1 MSNFLIYGSYGY
13 TGQLIVERAV
23 QMGFHPILAGRNEKS
38 LSAQA
43 GQYNLPYRT
52 FALHESEKLDAAL
65 LEVEAVLHCAGP
77 FVHTYGQMAEACVRT
92 KRHYVDISGEI
103 PEFEVLAA
111 MDGLA
116 KEAGIMILPGGGFDV
131 VPSDCL
137 AAHLKQRLPAA
148 TYLRLF
154 IRGIGAGA
162 SPGTAKSA
170 IENMHRQGMIRRDKK
185 LIQVPPAWNVREQ
198 DFGRGYTK
206 VVSVGWG
213 DVSTAYHS
221 TGIPNIETY
230 FAFPESAINLMRF
243 LRPIG
248 PLLYNRPVKKL
259 LQSLVNVLVKG
270 PSQERRRGASAV
282 FIGEA
287 TNQSGGRA
295 VTKLTTP
302 EGYTCTALTTVEIMK
317 RILNGDLKPGF
328 QTPSLAYGAN
338 FITQF
343 IGVKRENLI

>member
-13 TGQLIVERAV
+13 TGQLIVDEALRN
-23 QMGFHPILAGRNEKS
+23 GFHPILAGRNEK
-38 LSAQA
+38 LLRAQA
-43 GQYNLPYRT
+43 EGRDLPYRI
-52 FALHESEKLDAAL
+52 FSLKEPEKLDAAL
-65 LEVEAVLHCAGP
+65 LEVDAVLHCAGP
-77 FVHTYGQMAEACVRT
+77 FVHTFGWMVEACLRT
-92 KRHYVDISGEI
+92 GRHYVDISGEI

-111 MDGLA
+111 MDKLA
-116 KEAGIMILPGGGFDV
+116 REAGIMLLPGGGFDV

-148 TYLRLF
+148 THLRLF
-154 IRGIGAGA
+154 VRGVGAGV

-170 IENMHRQGMIRRDKK
+170 VENMHRQGMIRRDKK

-243 LRPIG
+243 MRLAG
-248 PLLYNRPVKKL
+248 PLLYNRPVKNL
-259 LQSLVNVLVKG
+259 LKALINWFVKG
-270 PSQERRRGASAV
+270 PEEEKRRRASAV

-302 EGYTCTALTTVEIMK
+302 EGYTCTALTAVEIMK
-317 RILNGDLKPGF
+317 RVLDGDFKTGF
-328 QTPSLAYGAN
+328 QTPSLAYGTN

-343 IGVKRENLI
+343 RGVKRENLI

>member
-13 TGQLIVERAV
+13 TGQLIVDQAL
-23 QMGFHPILAGRNEKS
+23 QKGFHPILAGRNEKS
-38 LSAQA
+38 LRAQA
-43 GQYNLPYRT
+43 EQHNLPYRT
-52 FALHESEKLDAAL
+52 FSLNEPEKLDAAL
-65 LEVEAVLHCAGP
+65 LEVDAVLHCAGP
-77 FVHTYGQMAEACVRT
+77 FVHTYGQMAEACLRT
-92 KRHYVDISGEI
+92 RRHYVDISGEI
-103 PEFEVLAA
+103 PGFEVLAA
-111 MDGLA
+111 MDKLA
-116 KEAGIMILPGGGFDV
+116 KETEIMLLPGAGFDI

-137 AAHLKQRLPAA
+137 AAHMKQRLPAA
-148 TYLRLF
+148 THLRLF
-154 IRGIGAGA
+154 VRGIGAGV
-162 SPGTAKSA
+162 SRGTAKSA
-170 IENMHRQGMIRRDKK
+170 VENMHRQGMIRRDRR
-185 LIQVPPAWNVREQ
+185 LVQVPPAWNVREQ

-230 FAFPESAINLMRF
+230 FAFPDSVINLMRF
-243 LRPIG
+243 MRLIG
-248 PLLYNRPVKKL
+248 PLLYNRPAKNL
-259 LQSLVNVLVKG
+259 LKSLINLLVKG
-270 PSQERRRGASAV
+270 PEAEKRRRASAI

-295 VTKLTTP
+295 ITKLTTP

-317 RILNGDLKPGF
+317 RILNGDFKTGF

-343 IGVKRENLI
+343 NGVKRENLI